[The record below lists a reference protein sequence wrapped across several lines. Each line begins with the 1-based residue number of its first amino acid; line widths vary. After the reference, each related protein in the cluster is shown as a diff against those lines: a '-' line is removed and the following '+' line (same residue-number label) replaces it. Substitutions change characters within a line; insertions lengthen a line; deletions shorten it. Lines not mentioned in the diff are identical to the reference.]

1 MVTIAQLQSWSP
13 ATLSAIADVL
23 IKRKRGLEDLQ
34 DEIDAAKPPASWQ
47 QGNSAAARTQHTMLR
62 DRLNDLAAE
71 VSRVAAEYD
80 IAAAEIKAA
89 KAELEQWE
97 ETARAKGY
105 DVSSEGGDV
114 VVRDPTPPV
123 VGGRAAPSVPVEP
136 VTGPTPEEVATG
148 LAAALKR
155 AQAADSALARALS
168 AAHLDTVDGGSVA
181 DAGARGQGAAMTLQE
196 QIDYVRTADGIPPE
210 VMKYISSEAQ
220 QALADEVAGDI
231 HGEEHDPDRGTVT
244 ILQNLQG
251 QAPFAHRLFTTVSA
265 DEFADTIDEMSAGAY
280 PVGGRGA
287 VSVTP
292 ISRDLYKDFLNAA
305 GATLATYTKGEG
317 AYAPPADFA
326 DRFFNEI
333 VDDGNHENAA
343 ALTLLV
349 RAGGEQ
355 TSFDPAFLRDVTGQV
370 YEWERDHDGD
380 PVWGPRD
387 SGIRDPN
394 REGTAYSG
402 GSAKDG
408 LANLLGGMQHTP
420 KAAQD
425 FFTGNY
431 DGSSE
436 SLDERMDYLVGG
448 GDGRTWDASD
458 GSDEGDG
465 LGRALEAATVGEA
478 TRTPVGDDIASKFL
492 QNVAKYGGETDGMV
506 DDKWH
511 IGPAMTDSLGTILSG
526 YSGDL
531 YQELAGGSMEHLDL
545 DGRDDLKQILAEL
558 GRPEDKT
565 GLETLTAAM
574 VLQSRAEYAETLAAV
589 RGPHTLENLIVA
601 GVGGQ
606 QETSGRVLGEF
617 LQDSLSMASDDDKTD
632 AARAALLSKAI
643 DVTAGFIPGAG
654 HILGDSASHLAKATL
669 DTMTNE
675 ALAALKDS
683 VRVAPDTDLYLDGAV
698 DDLEVRL
705 RYHAFDA
712 LIEGGYLEPGPA
724 QRYELRPVPPEVLV
738 RGPAPPRPSSRGWR
752 WRRHRHLR
760 DDGLR
765 ARRSGTHGEGVGR
778 VPVVEPRNWH
788 SGRGADRR
796 LDVQANLHRPDHL
809 NGSEAPVCSS
819 STTICSWPYRLQ
831 PFLLQ
836 AVARTP
842 ALIR

>member
-13 ATLSAIADVL
+13 ATLSAVADVL

-62 DRLNDLAAE
+62 DRLNDMAAE
-71 VSRVAAEYD
+71 VARVAAEYD

-89 KAELEQWE
+89 KADLEQWL

-123 VGGRAAPSVPVEP
+123 VGGRGAPSVPVEP

-168 AAHLDTVDGGSVA
+168 AAHLGTVDGGTGSVA
-181 DAGARGQGAAMTLQE
+181 DAGVRGQGAAMTLQE

-511 IGPAMTDSLGTILSG
+511 IGPGMTDSLGTILSG
-526 YSGDL
+526 YTSDV
-531 YQELAGGSMEHLDL
+531 YEEISGGSMEHLDL
-545 DGRDDLKQILAEL
+545 GHDSREDLAQILAEL
-558 GRPEDKT
+558 GRPQDKS

-574 VLQSRAEYAETLAAV
+574 VLQSRAEYGNQILSMND
-589 RGPHTLENLIVA
+589 HSTLESLLT
-601 GVGGQ
+601 GGLDGRQ
-606 QETSGRVLGEF
+606 QTSGDVLGQF
-617 LQDSLSMASDDDKTD
+617 LNDSLKMASEDDQTD
-632 AARAALLSKAI
+632 AARAAMISKAI

-654 HILGDSASHLAKATL
+654 DILGEGASHLAKATL
-669 DTMTNE
+669 DTMTSETIE
-675 ALAALKDS
+675 ALKNG
-683 VRVAPDTDLYLDGAV
+683 VEVAPDTDAYLDGAV
-698 DDLEVRL
+698 DGLQKKLE
-705 RYHAFDA
+705 YHALDT
-712 LIEGGYLEPGPA
+712 LIQYGYLDPGRSE
-724 QRYELRPVPPEVLV
+724 QYDLPPFPDEVLTGDPPHLDPRLFDRDGDDIDTSGMSAAERQRIETMRDKWDTYCDNPSFDSVV
-738 RGPAPPRPSSRGWR
+738 RKLTAADTFKLSFIDPSVR
-752 WRRHRHLR
+752 
-760 DDGLR
+760 
-765 ARRSGTHGEGVGR
+765 
-778 VPVVEPRNWH
+778 
-788 SGRGADRR
+788 
-796 LDVQANLHRPDHL
+796 
-809 NGSEAPVCSS
+809 
-819 STTICSWPYRLQ
+819 
-831 PFLLQ
+831 
-836 AVARTP
+836 
-842 ALIR
+842 